1 MLKWKVY
8 KKIHIE
14 TDMTGGAAV
23 STQPNA
29 RMTGAIDG
37 GSSGGSPPPW
47 PPPKLSVL
55 KIAEVLL
62 FVAVLLLPVAL
73 VVVLVVVVC
82 ARANKARR
90 NREDRRRLKKRVDWL
105 RHLLPLLHPA
115 SEENDDKESG
125 GGAAATAQA
134 VRTVLARRLD
144 ATLAEADRLATRS
157 PSGMC
162 CGLARCDALA
172 RRLERA
178 AAAVDEVYV
187 EVLPVVCQIDATQS
201 VVQMLEALQHRVTT
215 ILQNYSCMHTL
226 IVNGRKTGIT
236 IIKTSQWY
244 YATPLDAK

>member
-1 MLKWKVY
+1 
-8 KKIHIE
+8 
-14 TDMTGGAAV
+14 
-23 STQPNA
+23 
-29 RMTGAIDG
+29 
-37 GSSGGSPPPW
+37 
-47 PPPKLSVL
+47 
-55 KIAEVLL
+55 
-62 FVAVLLLPVAL
+62 
-73 VVVLVVVVC
+73 
-82 ARANKARR
+82 
-90 NREDRRRLKKRVDWL
+90 
-105 RHLLPLLHPA
+105 
-115 SEENDDKESG
+115 
-125 GGAAATAQA
+125 
-134 VRTVLARRLD
+134 VLARRLD

>member
-1 MLKWKVY
+1 
-8 KKIHIE
+8 
-14 TDMTGGAAV
+14 
-23 STQPNA
+23 
-29 RMTGAIDG
+29 MTGAIDG

-62 FVAVLLLPVAL
+62 FIAVLLLPVAL